1 MSSAAAATVRRF
13 TAFCAMRPLTE
24 DETKTFFEKLVK

>member
-1 MSSAAAATVRRF
+1 VRRF